1 MVSLYPRDLYLRLLA
16 GAIEAGE
23 FRFARQASLKL
34 LADFPGDLEA
44 GLFYARALLGEK
56 NPRQAQTVLENLC
69 QTDPEFKPAVM
80 LLLQVEQQQSG
91 RVRPETAGHAHA
103 LGGAAQGFPEW
114 AEALRQI
121 RRALKRGHVEQAE
134 KQLPLALVAHQDSA
148 LVSLT
153 HLLVLEANPHTPLA
167 AKRQLGEFY
176 QQRWP
181 GCAQCMLLLAGWLM
195 QGGEHERAVNLLHQ
209 ATVLD
214 VGGQTARRLWGEQHP
229 YRSMW
234 PEGIEVRLDRPAPG
248 RVSAALGWNLLET
261 GAAPAYAGP
270 GGRGTSQLQGKT
282 AAQAGPASSSIE
294 AEAPAGS
301 AAPAGCP
308 WPGPQ
313 KPPPSP
319 RPDLVQKCPDA
330 EGEAGIALDEECVD
344 ELANAG
350 ISADQGAVDGSGS
363 EITDQQTNQ
372 VSTLREK
379 PKLKPVYVVFSTR
392 CGLER
397 QYGAEG
403 WQAVYQAMIELAQA
417 LRGRPGWNA
426 LTYLADQV
434 NSVSGWSSKPA
445 RPDDAWQL
453 KLALLDLADFLE
465 SKGHRIGAVLIVGG
479 PEVVPFHELP
489 NPVDDDDPVVPSDS
503 PYATR
508 DENFFIPEWPVG
520 RLPGGGGSDPEL
532 LIHKLR
538 QMAAEHDQPAT
549 EQNWLRR
556 LWDWL
561 RSWAGRYLSG
571 VNGFRRTSLAI
582 TASVWRKSAAAVFAP
597 IGAQQAMYVSPP
609 LDAALSEQELTRS
622 ALPLPGS
629 RLAYFN
635 LHGLSDS
642 PEWFGQRDALEDAP
656 GTDYPVALR
665 PQDVPL
671 DPKEAPEIVFSE
683 ACYGGHVAGK
693 TGQVSL
699 ALRFLEAGTR
709 ALVASSCISYGSIST
724 PLIAADLLGHAFWQG
739 IKAGLPAGFALQ
751 EAKIRLTQEMNE
763 RQGYLDGEDQKTL
776 ISFVLYGD
784 PLATYTAAASTAKE
798 VMPASEAPV
807 EVKTVCDRVE
817 DVEVIPGEIL
827 TYVKRVVA
835 QYLPGMEGAKVMI
848 SQEHARCDGEHK
860 CPTSEIHGLRPP
872 EQKPDRRLVMLS
884 KQVSRGSYVYNQ
896 FARLTLDGR
905 GKLVKLAVSR

>member
-1 MVSLYPRDLYLRLLA
+1 MSLYPRDLYLRLLA

-44 GLFYARALLGEK
+44 GLFYARALLGEE
-56 NPRQAQTVLENLC
+56 NPRQALTVLENLC
-69 QTDPEFKPAVM
+69 QTDPEFQPAVA
-80 LLLQVEQQQSG
+80 LLLRVEQQLGQA
-91 RVRPETAGHAHA
+91 RPVTAGHAHA
-103 LGGAAQGFPEW
+103 LGSAAQGFPEW

-121 RRALKRGHVEQAE
+121 RRALKRGRVEQAE
-134 KQLPLALVAHQDSA
+134 KLLPMALVAHQDSA

-153 HLLVLEANPHTPLA
+153 HLLVMEANPQTPLL

-181 GCAQCMLLLAGWLM
+181 GCAQFMLLLAGWLM
-195 QGGEHERAVNLLHQ
+195 EGGEHERAVGLLHQ
-209 ATVLD
+209 AAVLD

-234 PEGIEVRLDRPAPG
+234 PEGIEVRLDRAAPG
-248 RVSAALGWNLLET
+248 PVAAALGWNLLGN
-261 GAAPAYAGP
+261 GADPAYAGP
-270 GGRGTSQLQGKT
+270 GGSGTNQLQSKT
-282 AAQAGPASSSIE
+282 TAQAGNTV
-294 AEAPAGS
+294 PAGRANS
-301 AAPAGCP
+301 GPQKS
-308 WPGPQ
+308 GPQ

-319 RPDLVQKCPDA
+319 RPDLVQKNPITDAGEGPAPDGGPA
-330 EGEAGIALDEECVD
+330 GEQPEAQEQPQVEAQPEAQENP
-344 ELANAG
+344 EAA
-350 ISADQGAVDGSGS
+350 QPTPTRDGS
-363 EITDQQTNQ
+363 
-372 VSTLREK
+372 
-379 PKLKPVYVVFSTR
+379 KLKPVYVVFSTR

-397 QYGAEG
+397 QYGSEG
-403 WQAVYQAMIELAQA
+403 GLAVYQAMIELAEA

-434 NSVSGWSSKPA
+434 NTVSGWSSRPA

-479 PEVVPFHELP
+479 PEVVPFHDLP

-520 RLPGGGGSDPEL
+520 RLPGGGGNDPEL
-532 LIHKLR
+532 LLRKLR
-538 QMAAEHDQPAT
+538 QMRAEHSQPMA
-549 EQNWLRR
+549 EPNWLLR

-582 TASVWRKSAAAVFAP
+582 TASVWRRSAAAVFSP
-597 IGAQQAMYVSPP
+597 IGAQQAMFVSPP
-609 LDAALSEQELTRS
+609 LDAALSEQELTRL

-635 LHGLSDS
+635 LHGLPDS
-642 PEWFGQRDALEDAP
+642 PEWLGQRDALEDAP

-671 DPKEAPEIVFSE
+671 NPKEAPEIVFSE
-683 ACYGGHVAGK
+683 ACYGGHVWGK
-693 TGQVSL
+693 SSHESM

-709 ALVASSCISYGSIST
+709 ALVASTCISYGSIST

-751 EAKIRLTQEMNE
+751 EAKIRLTHEMNE

-784 PLATYTAAASTAKE
+784 PLASYTAALSRAKE
-798 VMPASEAPV
+798 IAPASEVPV
-807 EVKTVCDRVE
+807 EVKTVCDRVD
-817 DVEVIPGEIL
+817 DVEEIPSEIL

-848 SQEHARCDGEHK
+848 SQEHARCDGEHR
-860 CPTSEIHGLRPP
+860 CPTSQIHGLRPP
-872 EQKPDRRLVMLS
+872 EQQPDRRLVMLS
-884 KQVSRGSYVYNQ
+884 KQVSRGGSVYHQ